1 MTEALDE
8 LNGLEIRYHNAMPN
22 WAKLIGVRIK
32 AVPEHEGGGFAI
44 DRKQAEAILALLSD
58 RRADRERIAELLADL
73 RPTLETVRL
82 VVSPEGDSWARLS
95 DLLDRL
101 DAILKETGNG

>member
-8 LNGLEIRYHNAMPN
+8 LERLALRCMPHHWRDKDSGDSIRPP
-22 WAKLIGVRIK
+22 G
-32 AVPEHEGGGFAI
+32 P
-44 DRKQAEAILALLSD
+44 QTILALLSD
-58 RRADRERIAELLADL
+58 RRADRERIATLLADL
-73 RPTLETVRL
+73 RPILETVRV

-101 DAILKETGNG
+101 DAALGKETGQ